1 MRKLFIIGSGFTK
14 GLVDNAPLNNDLLGV
29 ISSNGDGAAREIQA
43 RYGDDIEVALTRL
56 DLDISE
62 NRDIA
67 HLLDLRRKIEQ
78 AISAFFITYRFGA
91 QISCLA
97 AKPWVRSFISSAFSP
112 GDVVVSLNYD
122 CLFEG
127 LADDNGLWSPN
138 GGYGDS
144 MQSVPTEDGKSAI
157 TVLKPH
163 GSENFRREPALG
175 HDEINCFEFE
185 IDESLFPRSGKGR
198 HFCTTRR
205 SNKPGIIAPSYV
217 KVYPSILIS
226 IYLNALGL
234 ADSANRLI
242 LIGCSVRKED
252 QLLHTLIWRFIQG
265 LVRDT
270 ERRIIILD
278 PGAKEICG
286 RLNSIFEYPI
296 YSAVYP
302 VEKSLENGWNELVA
316 LLKE

>member
-1 MRKLFIIGSGFTK
+1 MSKLFIIGSGFTK

-29 ISSNGDGAAREIQA
+29 ISSNGDESAREIQA

-56 DLDISE
+56 DLDVSGD
-62 NRDIA
+62 RDAA
-67 HLLDLRRKIEQ
+67 HLLDLRRRIEH
-78 AISAFFITYRFGA
+78 AISTFFTTYRFGY
-91 QISCLA
+91 QKGCLA
-97 AKPWVRSFISSAFSP
+97 TTTWVRPFISSTFSP

-144 MQSVPTEDGKSAI
+144 MQSVPTEDDKSAI

-163 GSENFRREPALG
+163 GSENFHREPALG
-175 HDEINCFEFE
+175 HDEINCFKFE
-185 IDESLFPRSGKGR
+185 IDEFLFPRSGKGR
-198 HFCTTRR
+198 HFCTTSRG
-205 SNKPGIIAPSYV
+205 NKPGIIAPSYV

-226 IYLNALGL
+226 IYLNALGF

-265 LVRDT
+265 FVRDAG
-270 ERRIIILD
+270 RRIIILD
-278 PGAKEICG
+278 PRAKEISG
-286 RLNSIFEYPI
+286 RLNSIYEYPI

-302 VEKSLENGWNELVA
+302 VEKSLENGWNELVG
-316 LLKE
+316 LFME